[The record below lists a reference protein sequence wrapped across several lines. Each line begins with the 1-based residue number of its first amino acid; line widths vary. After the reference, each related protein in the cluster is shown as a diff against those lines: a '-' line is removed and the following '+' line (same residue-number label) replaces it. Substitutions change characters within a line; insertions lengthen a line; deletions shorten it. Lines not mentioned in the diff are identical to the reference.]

1 VTRLKSLNKSSLL
14 EAVHILAAR
23 DSDLA
28 TVLSNY
34 GPPPLWARKPE
45 FTTLLQIILEQQVSL
60 ISAAAMFKRFSI
72 NVVPL
77 TPQRLIELG
86 ESHLRGFG
94 VTRQKAAYCLNIA
107 RAVSE
112 GGLTA
117 TALAR
122 MSDEEAR
129 AELVRV
135 KGIGPWTADIY
146 LLMALKR
153 PDIWPIGDVAL
164 VTAITEVKRL
174 SARPSIPEFITL
186 AEGWR
191 PFRAVAARMLWHHY
205 LEKRRKK

>member
-1 VTRLKSLNKSSLL
+1 MTRLKSLNKSSLL